1 MKRRGIIK
9 KKGDKPKVSK
19 YEQKEIDRK
28 KGILYDNSP
37 LPDGVKV
44 EYRVINGIQVKTKVV
59 EQEGKVNNG

>member
-44 EYRVINGIQVKTKVV
+44 EYRVINGKQVLSKIVGESEV
-59 EQEGKVNNG
+59 